1 MRKLLSANYSRL
13 WRDKIFWIC
22 MGTMLIYSVVY
33 MLNGC
38 RQAAIHLSE
47 YNYSIDKYYFHFAIS
62 IGIFCAVFSSMFFGT
77 EYSDGTIRNKVIVGH
92 TKTNIYIA
100 SLVTTI
106 TATLLMVLVW
116 MIGASVAI
124 PILGIW
130 EMGISNLVVYV
141 LIIIMLVVAFAAI
154 CTLVNMLSANKAFTV
169 AISVLLIMGLLILAS
184 MIYSGLSETEMTSSV
199 QYTANGMQM
208 SEPTPNPN
216 YIGGEMRKIYE
227 FILDFLPTGQG
238 LTLWQVEAGH
248 PVRMILSSAAI
259 TILTTLS
266 GIFVFRKKNLK

>member
-1 MRKLLSANYSRL
+1 MCKLLSANYSRL

-22 MGTMLIYSVVY
+22 MGTMLVYSVVY

-38 RQAAIHLSE
+38 RQATVDLAE

-92 TKTNIYIA
+92 TKVNIYIA
-100 SLVTTI
+100 SLITTI
-106 TATLLMVLVW
+106 TATLLMVFVW

-130 EMGISNLVVYV
+130 EMGIPNLLIYL
-141 LIIIMLVVAFAAI
+141 LIILMLAVALAAI
-154 CTLVNMLSANKAFTV
+154 CTLINMISTNKAFTV
-169 AISVLLIMGLLILAS
+169 VISVLLIMGLLIFAS
-184 MIYSGLSETEMTSSV
+184 MFYNGFSEPEMTSGV
-199 QYTANGMQM
+199 QITANGMQM
-208 SEPTPNPN
+208 SEPMPNPN
-216 YIGGEMRKIYE
+216 YISGEMRKIYE

-238 LTLWQVEAGH
+238 LTVWQVEVGH
-248 PVRMILSSAAI
+248 PIRMILSSAAI
-259 TILTTLS
+259 TFLTTLS
-266 GIFVFRKKNLK
+266 GIFVFKKKNLK

>member
-141 LIIIMLVVAFAAI
+141 LIIIMLAVAFAAI

>member
-92 TKTNIYIA
+92 TKTNVYIA

-141 LIIIMLVVAFAAI
+141 LIIIMLAVAFAAI

-169 AISVLLIMGLLILAS
+169 AISVLLIMGPLILAS

>member
-106 TATLLMVLVW
+106 TADRK
-116 MIGASVAI
+116 SV
-124 PILGIW
+124 
-130 EMGISNLVVYV
+130 V
-141 LIIIMLVVAFAAI
+141 
-154 CTLVNMLSANKAFTV
+154 
-169 AISVLLIMGLLILAS
+169 
-184 MIYSGLSETEMTSSV
+184 
-199 QYTANGMQM
+199 
-208 SEPTPNPN
+208 
-216 YIGGEMRKIYE
+216 
-227 FILDFLPTGQG
+227 
-238 LTLWQVEAGH
+238 
-248 PVRMILSSAAI
+248 
-259 TILTTLS
+259 
-266 GIFVFRKKNLK
+266 

>member
-1 MRKLLSANYSRL
+1 MCKLLSANYSRL

-22 MGTMLIYSVVY
+22 MGTMLVYSVVY

-38 RQAAIHLSE
+38 RQATVDLAE

-124 PILGIW
+124 PILGTW

-141 LIIIMLVVAFAAI
+141 LIIIMLAVAFAAI

-169 AISVLLIMGLLILAS
+169 AISVLLIMALLIFAS
-184 MIYSGLSETEMTSSV
+184 MIYSGLGETEMTSNV
-199 QYTANGMQM
+199 QFTANGMQM

-227 FILDFLPTGQG
+227 FLLDFLPTGQG
-238 LTLWQVEAGH
+238 LTVWQVEVGH
-248 PVRMILSSAAI
+248 PIRMILSSAAI
-259 TILTTLS
+259 TFLTTLS
-266 GIFVFRKKNLK
+266 GIFVFKKKNLK

>member
-22 MGTMLIYSVVY
+22 MGTMLVYSVVY

-38 RQAAIHLSE
+38 RQATVNLAE
-47 YNYSIDKYYFHFAIS
+47 YNYSIDKYYFHFAMS
-62 IGIFCAVFSSMFFGT
+62 IGVFCAVFSSMFFGT

-100 SLVTTI
+100 SLITTT
-106 TATLLMVLVW
+106 TATLLMVFVW

-130 EMGISNLVVYV
+130 EMGIPNLLVYL
-141 LIIIMLVVAFAAI
+141 LIILMLAVALAAI
-154 CTLVNMLSANKAFTV
+154 CTLINMLSTNKALTV
-169 AISVLLIMGLLILAS
+169 VISVLLIMGLLIFAS
-184 MIYSGLSETEMTSSV
+184 MFHNGLSEPEMTSGF
-199 QYTANGMQM
+199 QMTANGIQM

-216 YIGGEMRKIYE
+216 YISGKIRKVYE

-238 LTLWQVEAGH
+238 LTVWQVEVGH
-248 PVRMILSSAAI
+248 PIRMILSSAAI
-259 TILTTLS
+259 TTLTTLS
-266 GIFVFRKKNLK
+266 GIFVFKKKNLK

>member
-1 MRKLLSANYSRL
+1 MRKLLSANYFRL

-38 RQAAIHLSE
+38 RQATIDLSE

-92 TKTNIYIA
+92 TKINIYIA
-100 SLVTTI
+100 SLITTI
-106 TATLLMVLVW
+106 TATLLMVFVW

-130 EMGISNLVVYV
+130 EMGISNLIVYL
-141 LIIIMLVVAFAAI
+141 LIIIMLTVAFAAI

-169 AISVLLIMGLLILAS
+169 AISVLLIMGLLIFAS
-184 MIYSGLSETEMTSSV
+184 MIYNGLSEPEMTSGV
-199 QYTANGMQM
+199 QITANGMQM

-216 YIGGEMRKIYE
+216 YISGAMRKNYE
-227 FILDFLPTGQG
+227 FFLDFLPTGQG
-238 LTLWQVEAGH
+238 LTVWQVEAGH

-266 GIFVFRKKNLK
+266 GIFVFKKKNLK

>member
-141 LIIIMLVVAFAAI
+141 LIIIMLAVAFAAI

-169 AISVLLIMGLLILAS
+169 AISVLLIMGPLILAS

>member
-22 MGTMLIYSVVY
+22 MGTMLVYSVVY

-38 RQAAIHLSE
+38 RQATVDLTE
-47 YNYSIDKYYFHFAIS
+47 YNYSIDKYYFHFAMS
-62 IGIFCAVFSSMFFGT
+62 IGVFCAVFSSMFFGT

-92 TKTNIYIA
+92 TKVNIYIA
-100 SLVTTI
+100 SLITTI
-106 TATLLMVLVW
+106 TATLLMVFVW

-130 EMGISNLVVYV
+130 KMGIPNLLVYL
-141 LIIIMLVVAFAAI
+141 LIIIMLAVAFAAI
-154 CTLVNMLSANKAFTV
+154 CTLINMLSTNKAFTV
-169 AISVLLIMGLLILAS
+169 VISVLLIMGLLIFAS
-184 MIYSGLSETEMTSSV
+184 MFYNGLCEPEMTSGV
-199 QYTANGMQM
+199 QITASGMQI

-216 YIGGEMRKIYE
+216 YVSGAIRKVYE

-238 LTLWQVEAGH
+238 LTVWQVEVGH
-248 PVRMILSSAAI
+248 PIRMILSSAAI
-259 TILTTLS
+259 TFLTTLS
-266 GIFVFRKKNLK
+266 GIFVFKKKNLK